1 MNNCL
6 TSDERLVIYTLSIKA
21 LRLDQYSGIKLKS
34 GRMSPTFFN
43 SGLFNTGE
51 SMNKL
56 IDAYYSAIPKD
67 IKYDGI
73 FGPAYKGITLSSGLA
88 MKKGGDVQFFYDRK
102 ELKDHGEGGQ
112 IVGGSIEGKNIFI
125 IDDVMTGGKSVSDA
139 HKLIEKNGGNVKG
152 VAIAF
157 DRQEVA
163 ADGSMSMS
171 AVQRYEE
178 EYGIHVYSAANLQ
191 TLINLFDKVVELSNP
206 ILQDA
211 IIKYKNQYGVWKDT
225 LQNKKA
231 LLIAELFYLF
241 NFSKYSFQNSNHKS
255 VIALLIHSHIISILS
270 QSTSWVDSFIYK

>member
-6 TSDERLVIYTLSIKA
+6 TSDERLVIYTLSIGA
-21 LRLDQYSGIKLKS
+21 LKLDQNSGIELKS

-51 SMNKL
+51 SMSNL

-73 FGPAYKGITLSSGLA
+73 FGPAYKGITLASGLA

-125 IDDVMTGGKSVSDA
+125 IDDVMTGGGSIIDA

-163 ADGSMSMS
+163 ADGSNIS
-171 AVQRYEE
+171 AVQRYED
-178 EYGIHVYSAANLQ
+178 EYGVKVYSAANLQ

-206 ILQDA
+206 ILQAA
-211 IIKYKNQYGVWKDT
+211 IIKYKNQYGV
-225 LQNKKA
+225 
-231 LLIAELFYLF
+231 
-241 NFSKYSFQNSNHKS
+241 
-255 VIALLIHSHIISILS
+255 
-270 QSTSWVDSFIYK
+270 

>member
-6 TSDERLVIYTLSIKA
+6 TSDERLVIYTLSIGA
-21 LRLDQYSGIKLKS
+21 LKLDQNSGIELKS

-51 SMNKL
+51 SMSNL

-73 FGPAYKGITLSSGLA
+73 FGPAYKGITLASGLA

-125 IDDVMTGGKSVSDA
+125 IDDVMTGGGSIIDA

-163 ADGSMSMS
+163 ADGSNIS
-171 AVQRYEE
+171 AVQRYED
-178 EYGIHVYSAANLQ
+178 EYGVKVYSAANLQ

-206 ILQDA
+206 ILQAA

-231 LLIAELFYLF
+231 LLIAELFYLSK
-241 NFSKYSFQNSNHKS
+241 FSKYSFQNSNHKS

>member
-211 IIKYKNQYGVWKDT
+211 IIKYKNQYGV
-225 LQNKKA
+225 
-231 LLIAELFYLF
+231 
-241 NFSKYSFQNSNHKS
+241 
-255 VIALLIHSHIISILS
+255 
-270 QSTSWVDSFIYK
+270 